1 MNITELRD
9 YQIEFEKIR
18 ADFISGFKEINK
30 LRKEFISDYPIIRIR
45 TLKLDEY
52 VTGKGGQTFCNRIEN
67 DLNEWG
73 NIHGSFATKFG
84 VYYGKYGKNTKSK
97 YRIGRK
103 EYGKDEKVALNKILS
118 AIIELIENKE
128 ELTILKKNPISP
140 MFKGK
145 ILSVYYPDEFL
156 NIFSAKHLDYFINNL
171 GLDNDSKSELDKQ
184 ALLLNFK
191 NNDKVMKEWS
201 IYEFSKFLYSSFG
214 KPNDEIKEENI
225 SNELIKFNLKDFP
238 PIESLK
244 FDYVELQTGELP
256 ESKESK
262 ESKVSK
268 VTKVD
273 YSNRSRKFKR
283 IGDRGEQI
291 ALRAEKQFLGKNGR
305 KDLAELVDQI
315 SERDDSVGYDI
326 KSYELDGTEKLIEV
340 KSTLRKIGNS
350 NIFLS
355 VNELEVAEKK
365 ENYYFYIIY
374 EVGSER
380 PKIWKVKS
388 SDFLSDSNIVKEP
401 ILYKINMNT
410 KK

>member
-1 MNITELRD
+1 MKITELRD

-18 ADFISGFKEINK
+18 ADFNSGFKKINS
-30 LRKEFISDYPIIRIR
+30 LRKKFTSDYPTSRIR
-45 TLKLDEY
+45 TLTLDEY

-84 VYYGKYGKNTKSK
+84 VYYGKFGENSTSK

-103 EYGKDEKVALNKILS
+103 EFGTDENIALKKILS
-118 AIIELIENKE
+118 AIIELIENKDD
-128 ELTILKKNPISP
+128 LAILKKNPISP

-145 ILSVYYPDEFL
+145 ILSVYYPNEFL
-156 NIFSAKHLDYFINNL
+156 NIFSAKHLNYFINNL

-184 ALLLNFK
+184 ALLLDFK
-191 NNDKVMKEWS
+191 NSDKVMKEWS

-214 KPNDEIKEENI
+214 RPNDEIKEENI
-225 SNELIKFNLKDFP
+225 SKELKKFNLKDFP

-244 FDYVELQTGELP
+244 FDYVELQTDELP
-256 ESKESK
+256 EPTEKKKNKE
-262 ESKVSK
+262 
-268 VTKVD
+268 TKVD

-291 ALRAEKQFLGKNGR
+291 VLRAEKQFLNKNGR

-355 VNELEVAEKK
+355 ANELQVAENK

-374 EVGSER
+374 EVGSKR
-380 PKIWKVKS
+380 PKIWKVRS
-388 SDFLSDSNIVKEP
+388 SDFLNDSNIVKEP
-401 ILYKINMNT
+401 ILYKLKMNT
-410 KK
+410 K

>member
-1 MNITELRD
+1 MKITELRD

-18 ADFISGFKEINK
+18 VDFASDFKKINS
-30 LRKEFISDYPIIRIR
+30 LRENFVSDYPTNRIR
-45 TLKLDEY
+45 ALTLDEY
-52 VTGKGGQTFCNRIEN
+52 VTGKRGQTFCNRIEN

-84 VYYGKYGKNTKSK
+84 VYYGKFGKKTKSE

-103 EYGKDEKVALNKILS
+103 EYGTDAELALKKVLS
-118 AIIELIENKE
+118 AIIELIENKDD
-128 ELTILKKNPISP
+128 LVVLKKNPISP

-145 ILSVYYPDEFL
+145 ILSVYYPNEFL
-156 NIFSAKHLDYFINNL
+156 NIFSEKHLNYFINHL

-191 NNDKVMKEWS
+191 NSDTVMKEWS

-214 KPNDEIKEENI
+214 RPNAEIKEENI
-225 SNELIKFNLKDFP
+225 SNELKNFNLKDFP

-244 FDYVELQTGELP
+244 FDYVELQTYELP
-256 ESKESK
+256 EPTEKNKNKE
-262 ESKVSK
+262 
-268 VTKVD
+268 TKVD
-273 YSNRSRKFKR
+273 YLNRSRKFKR

-291 ALRAEKQFLGKNGR
+291 VIRAERQFLEKNGR
-305 KDLAELVDQI
+305 KDLAKLVDQI

-340 KSTLRKIGNS
+340 KSTLRKIGKS

-355 VNELEVAEKK
+355 ANELQVAENK

-374 EVGSER
+374 EVGSKR

-388 SDFLSDSNIVKEP
+388 SDFLNNSNILKEP
-401 ILYKINMNT
+401 ILYKLNLNT
-410 KK
+410 K

>member
-1 MNITELRD
+1 MKIAELRD

-18 ADFISGFKEINK
+18 ADFNSGFKEINS
-30 LRKEFISDYPIIRIR
+30 LRKKFTSDYSIRRIR
-45 TLKLDEY
+45 TLTLDEY

-84 VYYGKYGKNTKSK
+84 VYYGKFGKNSKSK

-103 EYGKDEKVALNKILS
+103 EYGTDENLALKKILS
-118 AIIELIENKE
+118 AIIELIENKDNLE
-128 ELTILKKNPISP
+128 ILKKNPISP

-145 ILSVYYPDEFL
+145 ILSVYYPNEFL
-156 NIFSAKHLDYFINNL
+156 NIFSAKHLNYFINNL

-184 ALLLNFK
+184 ALLLDFK
-191 NNDKVMKEWS
+191 NSDTVMKEWS

-214 KPNDEIKEENI
+214 RPNDEIKEENI
-225 SNELIKFNLKDFP
+225 SKELKKFNLKDFP

-244 FDYVELQTGELP
+244 FDYVELQTDELP
-256 ESKESK
+256 EPTEKKKNKE
-262 ESKVSK
+262 
-268 VTKVD
+268 TKVD

-291 ALRAEKQFLGKNGR
+291 VLRAEKQFLKKNGR
-305 KDLAELVDQI
+305 KDLAKLVDQI
-315 SERDDSVGYDI
+315 SERDDSAGYDI
-326 KSYELDGTEKLIEV
+326 KSYELNGTEKLIEV
-340 KSTLRKIGNS
+340 KSTLQKIGNS

-355 VNELEVAEKK
+355 ANELQVAENK

-374 EVGSER
+374 EVGSKK

-388 SDFLSDSNIVKEP
+388 SDFLNDSNIVKEP
-401 ILYKINMNT
+401 ILYKLKINT
-410 KK
+410 K

>member
-1 MNITELRD
+1 MKITELRD

-18 ADFISGFKEINK
+18 ADFNSGFKEINS
-30 LRKEFISDYPIIRIR
+30 LRKKFTSDYPTSRIR
-45 TLKLDEY
+45 TLTLDEY

-73 NIHGSFATKFG
+73 NIHGSFAAKFG
-84 VYYGKYGKNTKSK
+84 VYYGKFGENSTSK

-103 EYGKDEKVALNKILS
+103 EYGTDENIALKKILS
-118 AIIELIENKE
+118 AIIELIENKDD
-128 ELTILKKNPISP
+128 LAILKKNPISP

-145 ILSVYYPDEFL
+145 ILSVYNPNEFL
-156 NIFSAKHLDYFINNL
+156 NIFSAKHLNYFINNL

-184 ALLLNFK
+184 ALLLDFK
-191 NNDKVMKEWS
+191 NSDKVMKEWS

-214 KPNDEIKEENI
+214 RPNDEIKEENI
-225 SNELIKFNLKDFP
+225 SKELKKFNLKDFP

-244 FDYVELQTGELP
+244 FDYVELQTNELP
-256 ESKESK
+256 EPTEKKKNKE
-262 ESKVSK
+262 
-268 VTKVD
+268 TKVD

-291 ALRAEKQFLGKNGR
+291 VLRAEKQFLNKNRR

-355 VNELEVAEKK
+355 ANELQVAENK

-374 EVGSER
+374 EVGSKR
-380 PKIWKVKS
+380 PKIWKVRS
-388 SDFLSDSNIVKEP
+388 SDFLNDSNIVKEP
-401 ILYKINMNT
+401 ILYKLKMNT
-410 KK
+410 K

>member
-1 MNITELRD
+1 MKITELRD

-18 ADFISGFKEINK
+18 ADFNSEFKEING
-30 LRKEFISDYPIIRIR
+30 LRKKFTSDYSTSRIR
-45 TLKLDEY
+45 TLTLDEY
-52 VTGKGGQTFCNRIEN
+52 VTGKGGQTFCNQIEN

-84 VYYGKYGKNTKSK
+84 LYYGKFGKNSKSK

-103 EYGKDEKVALNKILS
+103 EYGTDENVALKKILS
-118 AIIELIENKE
+118 AIIELIENKDD
-128 ELTILKKNPISP
+128 LAILKKNPISP

-145 ILSVYYPDEFL
+145 ILSVYYPNEFL
-156 NIFSAKHLDYFINNL
+156 NIFSAKHLNYFINNL
-171 GLDNDSKSELDKQ
+171 GLDNDSKLELDKQ
-184 ALLLNFK
+184 ALLLDFK
-191 NNDKVMKEWS
+191 NSDKVMKEWS
-201 IYEFSKFLYSSFG
+201 IFEFSKFLYSSFG
-214 KPNDEIKEENI
+214 RPNDEIKEENI
-225 SNELIKFNLKDFP
+225 SKELKKFNLKDFP

-256 ESKESK
+256 ESKEK
-262 ESKVSK
+262 KKNIE
-268 VTKVD
+268 TKVD

-291 ALRAEKQFLGKNGR
+291 VLRAERQFLKKNGR
-305 KDLAELVDQI
+305 KDLAKLVDQI

-340 KSTLRKIGNS
+340 KSTLGKIGNS

-355 VNELEVAEKK
+355 ANELQVAENK

-374 EVGSER
+374 EVGSKR

-388 SDFLSDSNIVKEP
+388 SNFLNDCNIVKEP

-410 KK
+410 K

>member
-1 MNITELRD
+1 MKITELRD

-18 ADFISGFKEINK
+18 ADFNSGFKEINS
-30 LRKEFISDYPIIRIR
+30 LRKKFTSDYPTSRIR
-45 TLKLDEY
+45 TLTLDEY

-84 VYYGKYGKNTKSK
+84 VYYGKFGKNSKSK

-103 EYGKDEKVALNKILS
+103 EYGTDENVALKKILS
-118 AIIELIENKE
+118 AIIELIENKDD
-128 ELTILKKNPISP
+128 LAILKKNPISP

-145 ILSVYYPDEFL
+145 ILSVYYPNEFL
-156 NIFSAKHLDYFINNL
+156 NIFSAKHLNYFINNL

-184 ALLLNFK
+184 ALLLDFK
-191 NNDKVMKEWS
+191 NSDKVMKEWS

-214 KPNDEIKEENI
+214 RPNDEIKEENI
-225 SNELIKFNLKDFP
+225 SKELKKFNLKDFP

-244 FDYVELQTGELP
+244 FDYVELQTDELP
-256 ESKESK
+256 EQIEKKKNKE
-262 ESKVSK
+262 
-268 VTKVD
+268 TKVD

-291 ALRAEKQFLGKNGR
+291 VLRAERQLLKKNGR
-305 KDLAELVDQI
+305 KDLAKLVDQI

-355 VNELEVAEKK
+355 ANELQVAENK

-374 EVGSER
+374 EVGSKR

-388 SDFLSDSNIVKEP
+388 SDFLNDSNIVKEA
-401 ILYKINMNT
+401 ILYKLNMNT
-410 KK
+410 K

>member
-1 MNITELRD
+1 MKIIELRD

-18 ADFISGFKEINK
+18 ADFNSGFKELNS
-30 LRKEFISDYPIIRIR
+30 LRKKFTSDYPTSRIRIL
-45 TLKLDEY
+45 TLDEY

-84 VYYGKYGKNTKSK
+84 VYFGKFGKNSKSK

-103 EYGKDEKVALNKILS
+103 EYGTDENVALKKILS
-118 AIIELIENKE
+118 AIIELIDNKDDLE
-128 ELTILKKNPISP
+128 ILKKNPISP

-145 ILSVYYPDEFL
+145 ILSVYYPNEFL
-156 NIFSAKHLDYFINNL
+156 NIFSAKHLNYFINNL
-171 GLDNDSKSELDKQ
+171 GLDNYSKSELDKQ
-184 ALLLNFK
+184 ALLLDFK
-191 NNDKVMKEWS
+191 NSDTVMKEWN

-214 KPNDEIKEENI
+214 RPNDEIKEENI
-225 SNELIKFNLKDFP
+225 SKELKKFNLKDFP

-244 FDYVELQTGELP
+244 FDYVELQTDELP
-256 ESKESK
+256 EPTAKKKNKE
-262 ESKVSK
+262 
-268 VTKVD
+268 TKVD

-291 ALRAEKQFLGKNGR
+291 VLRAEKQFLKKNGR
-305 KDLAELVDQI
+305 KDLAKLIDQI

-326 KSYELDGTEKLIEV
+326 KSYELNGTEKLIEV

-355 VNELEVAEKK
+355 ANELQVAENK

-374 EVGSER
+374 EVGSKR

-388 SDFLSDSNIVKEP
+388 SDFLNDSNIVKEP
-401 ILYKINMNT
+401 ILYKLKMNT
-410 KK
+410 K

>member
-1 MNITELRD
+1 MKITELRD

-18 ADFISGFKEINK
+18 ADFSSRFKEINR
-30 LRKEFISDYPIIRIR
+30 LRKKFTSDYPISRIR
-45 TLKLDEY
+45 RLTLDEY
-52 VTGKGGQTFCNRIEN
+52 VTGKGGQTFCNRLEN

-84 VYYGKYGKNTKSK
+84 VYFGKFGKNSKSK

-103 EYGKDEKVALNKILS
+103 EYGTDEKEALKIILS
-118 AIIELIENKE
+118 AIIELIEYKE
-128 ELTILKKNPISP
+128 DLTILKKNPISP

-145 ILSVYYPDEFL
+145 ILSVYYPNEFL
-156 NIFSAKHLDYFINNL
+156 NIFSAKHLNYFINNL

-184 ALLLNFK
+184 ALLLKFK
-191 NNDKVMKEWS
+191 NSDKVMKEWS

-214 KPNDEIKEENI
+214 RPNDEIKEKNI
-225 SNELIKFNLKDFP
+225 SKELKKFNFKDFP
-238 PIESLK
+238 PIESLI
-244 FDYVELQTGELP
+244 FGYVELQTDVLP
-256 ESKESK
+256 EPKEKKNSH
-262 ESKVSK
+262 E
-268 VTKVD
+268 TKID
-273 YSNRSRKFKR
+273 YTNRSRKFKR

-291 ALRAEKQFLGKNGR
+291 ALRAEKQFLKKNGR
-305 KDLAELVDQI
+305 KNLAELVDLI

-340 KSTLRKIGNS
+340 KSTLKKIGNS

-355 VNELEVAEKK
+355 ANELQVAEEK

-374 EVGSER
+374 EVGSTR
-380 PKIWKVKS
+380 PQIWKVRS
-388 SDFLSDSNIVKEP
+388 SDFLNDSNIVKEP
-401 ILYKINMNT
+401 ILYKLNMNT

>member
-1 MNITELRD
+1 MKIAELRD

-18 ADFISGFKEINK
+18 ADFNSGFKEINS
-30 LRKEFISDYPIIRIR
+30 LRKKFTSDYSIRRIR
-45 TLKLDEY
+45 TLTLDEY

-84 VYYGKYGKNTKSK
+84 VYYGKFGKNSKSK

-103 EYGKDEKVALNKILS
+103 EYGTDENLALKKILS
-118 AIIELIENKE
+118 AIIELIENKDNLE
-128 ELTILKKNPISP
+128 ILKKNPISP

-145 ILSVYYPDEFL
+145 ILSVYYPNEFL
-156 NIFSAKHLDYFINNL
+156 NIFSAKHLNYFINNL

-184 ALLLNFK
+184 ALLLDFK
-191 NNDKVMKEWS
+191 NSDTVMKEWS

-214 KPNDEIKEENI
+214 RPNDEIKEENI
-225 SNELIKFNLKDFP
+225 SKELKKFNLKDFP

-244 FDYVELQTGELP
+244 FDYVELQTDELP
-256 ESKESK
+256 EPTEKKKNKE
-262 ESKVSK
+262 
-268 VTKVD
+268 TKVD

-291 ALRAEKQFLGKNGR
+291 VLRAEKQFLKKNGR
-305 KDLAELVDQI
+305 KDLAKLVDQI
-315 SERDDSVGYDI
+315 SERDDSAGYDI
-326 KSYELDGTEKLIEV
+326 KSYELNGTEKLIEV
-340 KSTLRKIGNS
+340 KSTLQKIGNS

-355 VNELEVAEKK
+355 ANELQVAENK

-374 EVGSER
+374 EVGSKR

-388 SDFLSDSNIVKEP
+388 SDFLNDSNIVKEP
-401 ILYKINMNT
+401 ILYKLKINT
-410 KK
+410 K

>member
-1 MNITELRD
+1 MKITELRD

-18 ADFISGFKEINK
+18 ADFNSGFKEINS
-30 LRKEFISDYPIIRIR
+30 LRKKFTSDYPTSKIR
-45 TLKLDEY
+45 TLTLDEY

-84 VYYGKYGKNTKSK
+84 VYFGKFGKNSTSK

-103 EYGKDEKVALNKILS
+103 EYGTDENVALKKILS
-118 AIIELIENKE
+118 AIIELIENKDD
-128 ELTILKKNPISP
+128 LAILKKNPISP

-145 ILSVYYPDEFL
+145 ILSVYYPNEFL
-156 NIFSAKHLDYFINNL
+156 NIFSAKHLNYFINNL

-184 ALLLNFK
+184 ALLLDFK
-191 NNDKVMKEWS
+191 NSDKVMKEWS
-201 IYEFSKFLYSSFG
+201 IYIFSKFLYSSFG
-214 KPNDEIKEENI
+214 RPNDEIKEENI
-225 SNELIKFNLKDFP
+225 SKELKKFNLKDFP

-244 FDYVELQTGELP
+244 FDYVELQTDELP
-256 ESKESK
+256 EPKEKRKGK
-262 ESKVSK
+262 E
-268 VTKVD
+268 TKID

-291 ALRAEKQFLGKNGR
+291 VLRAEKLFLKKNGR

-340 KSTLRKIGNS
+340 KSTLRKIGKS
-350 NIFLS
+350 NVFLS
-355 VNELEVAEKK
+355 ANELQVAEN
-365 ENYYFYIIY
+365 ENNYYFYIIY
-374 EVGSER
+374 EVGSKR
-380 PKIWKVKS
+380 PKIWKIKS
-388 SDFLSDSNIVKEP
+388 SDLLNDSNIVKEP
-401 ILYKINMNT
+401 ILYKLNLNT
-410 KK
+410 K

>member
-1 MNITELRD
+1 MKITELRD

-18 ADFISGFKEINK
+18 ADFNSGFKEINS
-30 LRKEFISDYPIIRIR
+30 LRKKFTSDYPTSRIR
-45 TLKLDEY
+45 TLTLDEY

-84 VYYGKYGKNTKSK
+84 IYYGKFGENSKSK

-103 EYGKDEKVALNKILS
+103 EYGTDENVALKKILS
-118 AIIELIENKE
+118 AIIELIENKVN
-128 ELTILKKNPISP
+128 LAILKKNPISP

-145 ILSVYYPDEFL
+145 ILSVYYPNEFL
-156 NIFSAKHLDYFINNL
+156 NIFSAKHLNYFINNL

-184 ALLLNFK
+184 ALLLDFK
-191 NNDKVMKEWS
+191 NSDKVMKEWS

-214 KPNDEIKEENI
+214 RPNDEIKEENI
-225 SNELIKFNLKDFP
+225 SKELKKFNLKDFP

-244 FDYVELQTGELP
+244 FDYVELQTDELP
-256 ESKESK
+256 EPTEKKKNKE
-262 ESKVSK
+262 
-268 VTKVD
+268 TKVD

-291 ALRAEKQFLGKNGR
+291 VLRAERQFLKKNGR
-305 KDLAELVDQI
+305 KDLAKLVDQI

-326 KSYELDGTEKLIEV
+326 KSYELDATEKLIEV

-355 VNELEVAEKK
+355 ANELQVAENK

-374 EVGSER
+374 EVGSKR

-388 SDFLSDSNIVKEP
+388 SDFLNDSNIVKEP
-401 ILYKINMNT
+401 ILYKLNMNT
-410 KK
+410 K